1 MYIME
6 FRRMFLIVFIM
17 IGAFV
22 VNAQDNYFVYLQTEN
37 NQPFYARI
45 NNKVVSSTT
54 SGYLI
59 LPKLKEGKYDV
70 TIGFPKNEFE
80 ENFSI
85 TVDNKSEGYL
95 IKNLGE
101 KGWSLF
107 NLQTLALLNPNT
119 SKTTAPAVVA
129 ETPVKEDPFSQMLA
143 SVLRDSSLLKK
154 NTPVELP
161 VVQPTVELPPVQP
174 ASEKDSNV
182 VKVENEEKIV
192 AVVTEN
198 QLSNDSISVENK
210 KEDPL
215 KDTSEARSEVTYKP
229 EVKVEST
236 PIKILGVRGR
246 DGSEMIYV
254 DKGKNSS
261 DTIRV
266 FIPKDSASGVSENV
280 NELVVKVPFAKE
292 PDFTITPTVII
303 PTKEESKEI
312 VLPVK
317 EELKNKPEVIS
328 DEEVKKPASQVF
340 IIRDDS
346 LPKEK
351 ENSKKSS
358 LVLIP
363 SVSTK
368 TTNSDCKDLANK
380 NDFLKIR
387 KRMAA
392 GKDND
397 AMVFAAKKFFKTKCF
412 STEQIRNLSFLFLND
427 EGRYMFFDAA
437 YAYTSDTERY
447 STLVSQLSDEY
458 YINRF
463 NALIQK

>member
-1 MYIME
+1 MFIME
-6 FRRMFLIVFIM
+6 FKRMFLIVCVI
-17 IGAFV
+17 ISAFV
-22 VNAQDNYFVYLQTEN
+22 ANAQDNYFVYLQTEN

-70 TIGFPKNEFE
+70 KIGFPRTEFE
-80 ENFSI
+80 ETFSI
-85 TVDNKSEGYL
+85 SVENKSEGYL

-107 NLQTLALLNPNT
+107 NLQTLALLNPIT
-119 SKTTAPAVVA
+119 SQTTTAAVAVD
-129 ETPVKEDPFSQMLA
+129 TGIKEDPFSQMLA
-143 SVLRDSSLLKK
+143 SVLKDSSLLKK

-161 VVQPTVELPPVQP
+161 AIQVAVEKE
-174 ASEKDSNV
+174 SNNEKLES
-182 VKVENEEKIV
+182 EEKVKLESEEKMV
-192 AVVTEN
+192 AVVTEEKP
-198 QLSNDSISVENK
+198 SKDSVSTENK
-210 KEDPL
+210 SEDSKSNQTEAKSIITYNQDGKEVSAP
-215 KDTSEARSEVTYKP
+215 V
-229 EVKVEST
+229 
-236 PIKILGVRGR
+236 KILGVRGR
-246 DGSEMIYV
+246 EGSEMIYV
-254 DKGKNSS
+254 DKGLNTS

-266 FIPKDSASGVSENV
+266 FIPKEKESGNSEKIIR
-280 NELVVKVPFAKE
+280 EVVKAPEVKKT
-292 PDFTITPTVII
+292 DFTITPTVIT
-303 PTKEESKEI
+303 PVKEAIKET

-317 EELKNKPEVIS
+317 EELKSNPVVIA

-346 LPKEK
+346 VPKEK
-351 ENSKKSS
+351 ENGKESS
-358 LVLIP
+358 LILVP

-368 TTNSDCKDLANK
+368 TTNSDCKDLANN

-392 GKDND
+392 EKDND

-437 YAYTSDTERY
+437 YPYTSDSERY
-447 STLVSQLSDEY
+447 PTLLSQLKDEY